1 MNDQINDLLKRN
13 QSYFKEVKELIA
25 KKTFHINSHVLCYFT
40 YSLSLSHA
48 TDEDNLLLG
57 SFTILNL
64 GQKPLQ
70 HPVICIT
77 LSDSSLFKLSGKFT
91 HKASNSK
98 VTPSVWERISKTSN
112 QDEYWFKYKAAPYI
126 SANDRLSFSNFQVE
140 WTPQKNYNGTI
151 KGFVYSEEIKDGQ
164 EAVNQI
170 NISGMTP

>member
-1 MNDQINDLLKRN
+1 MNDHVNHLLKQN
-13 QSYFKEVKELIA
+13 QSYFKEIKKLIA

-40 YSLSLSHA
+40 YSLSLNHSI
-48 TDEDNLLLG
+48 DGDNLLLG

-70 HPVICIT
+70 HPIICIT
-77 LSDSSLFKLSGKFT
+77 LSDSSLFKFSGKFT
-91 HKASNSK
+91 HKASSNK

-112 QDEYWFKYKAAPYI
+112 QDEYWLKYKAAPNI
-126 SANDRLSFSNFQVE
+126 AANDSLSFSNFQVE

-151 KGFVYSEEIKDGQ
+151 KGFIYSEEIQEGQ